1 MKIPDNLIY
10 SRDHEWIKINTNE
23 CIIGITEYAQEELGD
38 IVFMELP
45 DIGLKVSKGESIAI
59 IEAVKTVADLFAPIS
74 GKIIE
79 INENLVD
86 NPELINTDPY
96 GEGWIVKIKSD
107 KEINVSDYFN
117 ADQYLAHIG
126 Q

>member
-23 CIIGITEYAQEELGD
+23 CIIGITEYAQGELGD

-45 DIGLKVSKGESIAI
+45 DIGLKVSKGESVAV

-74 GKIIE
+74 GEIIK

-86 NPELINTDPY
+86 NPELINSDPY
-96 GEGWIVKIKSD
+96 GEGWIVKIYS
-107 KEINVSDYFN
+107 ETQINASDYLN
-117 ADQYLAHIG
+117 ADQYLVHIG
-126 Q
+126 H